1 MCQQTCCA
9 CISIA
14 TKDDHKCIER
24 ATEANCP
31 ICNDI
36 MFSSPQKVI
45 FMDCGH
51 PIHQN
56 CFNEYMNTSYKCPL
70 CSKSI
75 VKMDALFLNLANI
88 IKEQPMPEE
97 YHNVRSILFCND
109 CSAKSSTEYHFLGL
123 RCQICQSFNTVE
135 LDRSPMP
142 VDANGSQEGTASAGP
157 THSRNV
163 CSSTT
168 TDAAA
173 AAASGTSY
181 PRVDDLSRSPLH
193 SPGLRSNDRFSLG
206 PASPSRNVQFAEP
219 DPILD
224 EGDQEE
230 EFDSWGRKIT
240 AEDSED
246 DEGSEE
252 EEEEED
258 IDSELDEEEYDD
270 EEEDDEGDNEHHL
283 EINLL
288 GHR

>member
-1 MCQQTCCA
+1 
-9 CISIA
+9 
-14 TKDDHKCIER
+14 
-24 ATEANCP
+24 
-31 ICNDI
+31 

-97 YHNVRSILFCND
+97 YCNVRSILFCND
-109 CSAKSSTEYHFLGL
+109 CSAKSSTDYHFLGL

-142 VDANGSQEGTASAGP
+142 ADASGSQEGAASTGP
-157 THSRNV
+157 THSRTV
-163 CSSTT
+163 SAGAT
-168 TDAAA
+168 
-173 AAASGTSY
+173 GTSWT
-181 PRVDDLSRSPLH
+181 RADDSSSSPLH

-206 PASPSRNVQFAEP
+206 PASPTRNVQFVEP
-219 DPILD
+219 EPILD

-240 AEDSED
+240 AEDSGD
-246 DEGSEE
+246 DDGSEE
-252 EEEEED
+252 EEDDD
-258 IDSELDEEEYDD
+258 IDSELDEEYDD
-270 EEEDDEGDNEHHL
+270 EEEDDEVDNEHHL